1 MKSAYGR
8 AVPGPDLELTSVKPG
23 TPMGELMRRYWQPLC
38 LSDDLKDLPVKI
50 MILAEEVVAFRD
62 KQGRVGALEP
72 HCSHRG
78 TSLEFGRIEERGLRC
93 CYHGWLYDTEG
104 KCLEMPCE
112 TAEFCEKMDVQQ
124 PAYPV
129 MEYGG
134 LVFIYMGPPDVP
146 PPLLPMLDIVDTR
159 HRDDVVLRGMRLWD
173 DRAIGFVRD
182 CNWLQHFENQQDP
195 WHLTQLHNLI
205 SGDQFNSVLSE
216 KQGEAAPKI
225 SWEKTKLGQRY
236 NMVKRLPNGYWLERH
251 TEVILPNIHLVANI
265 HQHGDA
271 TIWREKATEMSWCV
285 PVDDEHIRGMSIVAW
300 PKGADGQPIADWLP
314 GTWTKTPFRPGQRER
329 PYLEAQREPDDLEA
343 TESIGPISIHAR
355 ENLGKSD
362 RGVAMLRRT
371 YREYLRDLRSGKEPA
386 NLIRSEEENHAL
398 ETSCWNTV
406 MTDEHYRTRAAAGE
420 IE

>member
-8 AVPGPDLELTSVKPG
+8 AVPGPDLELTSVKPA

-38 LSDDLKDLPVKI
+38 LSADLADIPVKI
-50 MILAEEVVAFRD
+50 RILAEDVVAFRD
-62 KQGRVGALEP
+62 KRGNVGALEP

-93 CYHGWLYDTEG
+93 CYHGWLYDTQG
-104 KCLEMPCE
+104 HCIEMPCE
-112 TAEFCEKMDVQQ
+112 TSGFCEKMNVEH
-124 PAYPV
+124 PAYPL

-146 PPLLPMLDIVDTR
+146 PPLLPMLDIIDTR

-216 KQGEAAPKI
+216 KEGHVAPKI
-225 SWEKTKLGQRY
+225 SWSKTKLGQRY
-236 NMVKRLPNGYWLERH
+236 NMVKRLPNGLWLERH
-251 TEVILPNIHLVANI
+251 TEVMLPNIHLVANI
-265 HQHGDA
+265 HQRGEKP
-271 TIWREKATEMSWCV
+271 IWQERATEMSWCV

-300 PKGADGQPIADWLP
+300 PKGPNGEPVADWIP

-329 PYLEAQREPDDLEA
+329 PYEEAQRTPDDLEA
-343 TESIGPISIHAR
+343 TESIGPIAIHAR
-355 ENLGKSD
+355 ENLGQSD
-362 RGVAMLRRT
+362 MGVAMLRRT
-371 YREYLRDLRSGKEPA
+371 YRQALRDMRNGKEPY
-386 NLIRSEEENHAL
+386 NIIRDESQNHAL
-398 ETSCWNTV
+398 ETGCWNTV
-406 MTDEHYRTRAAAGE
+406 MTPDQYETRRAAGE
-420 IE
+420 VE